1 VCGGGQAT
9 FAALGALA
17 WPRLAAAY
25 IERRLA
31 GPTAAAAAPAGAAP
45 DAPDSAPQA
54 DAFQRAA
61 RDAPRFEEAAART
74 GCALK
79 SPRDTSIRCLLG
91 ARPSRQRHDARPA
104 GARLPPRGAA
114 GMRGKRR
121 KLHRSPT
128 LGLPPTPRAVRG
140 RARAAHVLI
149 TRRGGKSE
157 PCPARLRWRMA

>member
-1 VCGGGQAT
+1 VCAGGQAT

-31 GPTAAAAAPAGAAP
+31 GPAAAAAVPAGAAP
-45 DAPDSAPQA
+45 DAPGSAPQV
-54 DAFQRAA
+54 DAFQSAA
-61 RDAPRFEEAAART
+61 RDAERFEEAAART

-79 SPRDTSIRCLLG
+79 SPRDTPMRCLLG
-91 ARPSRQRHDARPA
+91 APPSCQRHDARPA
-104 GARLPPRGAA
+104 GARLLPRGAA
-114 GMRGKRR
+114 GMRGKLR

-128 LGLPPTPRAVRG
+128 LRLQPTPRAVRG
-140 RARAAHVLI
+140 RARAAHVL

-157 PCPARLRWRMA
+157 LCPARLPWRMA